1 MADRPRQICL
11 FLIEDERIDALGATD
26 T

>member
-11 FLIEDERIDALGATD
+11 FLTEDERIDALGATD